1 MIYYSQK
8 ETREVNDMT
17 ITKTFEYKGQM
28 INYLKKIKQ
37 NRNIISCFACF
48 DCQLRAWTLRYEF
61 K

>member
-1 MIYYSQK
+1 
-8 ETREVNDMT
+8 MT